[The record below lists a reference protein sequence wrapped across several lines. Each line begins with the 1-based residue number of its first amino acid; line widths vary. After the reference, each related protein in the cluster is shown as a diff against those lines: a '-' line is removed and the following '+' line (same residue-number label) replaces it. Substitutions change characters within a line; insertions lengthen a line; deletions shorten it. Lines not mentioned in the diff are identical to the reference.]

1 MKHTDTRKKDSETAL
16 HKMLQQRPAEG
27 RASNRWI
34 VTTTRT
40 LRRKGFV
47 LALEFHR
54 QLLSPETPACQQL
67 GDYFLSCSHF
77 WIPKFTFCLIR
88 NKNSQKAEVMTRP
101 QRLKINDSLFTPGGS
116 TVMYY
121 LIRRFFQFSAIYL
134 CTILVVR
141 KISLH
146 LCQSQSL

>member
-1 MKHTDTRKKDSETAL
+1 MKHTDTRKKDSETVS
-16 HKMLQQRPAEG
+16 HKLLQQRPAEG

-34 VTTTRT
+34 LTTTRT

-47 LALEFHR
+47 LALEFYR

-77 WIPKFTFCLIR
+77 CLIW
-88 NKNSQKAEVMTRP
+88 NKNFQKAEVMTRP